1 MYTVYTQYPWVSPLF
16 NKIAYYLSKKKK
28 KNSGP
33 TMYIEQITH
42 YQIRE
47 MQIIAKSFPRV

>member
-16 NKIAYYLSKKKK
+16 NKIAYYLSNKQKKG
-28 KNSGP
+28 GP
-33 TMYIEQITH
+33 TIYIEQITH

>member
-1 MYTVYTQYPWVSPLF
+1 MYTPSIHEFPHFSIKLLITYP
-16 NKIAYYLSKKKK
+16 K

-33 TMYIEQITH
+33 TIYIEQITH